1 MQRFLTIIDAP
12 CGTGK
17 TNAAINYINSFP
29 NKRFMFVTPY
39 LSEVKRVRENT
50 SCVEPCNNKMN
61 DLKGLIKKKCNIV
74 TTHALF
80 MRFHSL
86 NLQGYTLILDESI
99 SVVKCLNVHKDDVKI
114 ILSQTSVGANGIVKW
129 NNKEYCGTVL
139 AKYKEYAD
147 SNSLYFCSDCLY
159 TLYPISVFKS
169 FDETILL
176 TYMFNSQIIHQY
188 FKMFDF
194 KIQHKYISSNYSLV
208 KEVVNYHVDFSRI
221 KIYEG
226 KLNDIG
232 NEYYSLS
239 KTWYTKATQEELIK
253 VKNNLYNFYR
263 NICKK
268 SDKHDF
274 MWTTFADYQD
284 VLTSKGVVTSF
295 TACNLRATN
304 EYCKVHNIAY
314 LVNVFPNPSYKD
326 FFPKLD
332 DDKYALGELI
342 QYIFRSA
349 IRNKDNSYIFVYIPS
364 MRMRNLLKEYINVR

>member
-194 KIQHKYISSNYSLV
+194 KIGDLTVIEDIDIFAKVGKNRAYDEFIEFEIKNGKVYV
-208 KEVVNYHVDFSRI
+208 EGKEAENGYDAENKTI
-221 KIYEG
+221 KIVF
-226 KLNDIG
+226 
-232 NEYYSLS
+232 
-239 KTWYTKATQEELIK
+239 
-253 VKNNLYNFYR
+253 VK
-263 NICKK
+263 
-268 SDKHDF
+268 
-274 MWTTFADYQD
+274 
-284 VLTSKGVVTSF
+284 
-295 TACNLRATN
+295 
-304 EYCKVHNIAY
+304 
-314 LVNVFPNPSYKD
+314 
-326 FFPKLD
+326 
-332 DDKYALGELI
+332 
-342 QYIFRSA
+342 
-349 IRNKDNSYIFVYIPS
+349 KDNDNPKI
-364 MRMRNLLKEYINVR
+364 NALLIVRGTLKDTDYDEYQREQELMEKQKQEFDKKNR